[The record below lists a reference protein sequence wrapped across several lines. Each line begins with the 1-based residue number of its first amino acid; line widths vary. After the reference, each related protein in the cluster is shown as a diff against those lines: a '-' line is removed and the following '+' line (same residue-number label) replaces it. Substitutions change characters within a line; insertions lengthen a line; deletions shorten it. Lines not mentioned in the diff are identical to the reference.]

1 MKQKSTFFLAMSGLS
16 FLLFGLLT
24 TLVLLVDVRPVGP
37 GGSAVGLAS
46 LNLFVLQCLGGS
58 PFWYRLTE
66 ALGLTAI
73 LCAAGFALIG
83 LLQLLQRRSFR
94 PVDRRLR
101 YMGGFYALVLAVYL
115 LFEALPVSFRPI
127 LVNGKLEA
135 SYPSSHTVLVLCVMG
150 TALLY
155 LHSMEGRCP
164 TRLLLGG
171 ACLLAMVLTVLGR
184 LLSGVHWCTDVIGGV
199 LVSSGLVLLYAAAV
213 ARLDISGHPS

>member
-1 MKQKSTFFLAMSGLS
+1 M
-16 FLLFGLLT
+16 
-24 TLVLLVDVRPVGP
+24 GP

-73 LCAAGFALIG
+73 LCAAGFALLG

-94 PVDRRLR
+94 QVDRRLR

-155 LHSMEGRCP
+155 LHSMEEMPHPPSVRRRLPPGNGSHSLGAATVWGALVHRCD
-164 TRLLLGG
+164 
-171 ACLLAMVLTVLGR
+171 
-184 LLSGVHWCTDVIGGV
+184 WGV

>member
-1 MKQKSTFFLAMSGLS
+1 MKQKHFLPCHERTVLS
-16 FLLFGLLT
+16 AFGLLT

-73 LCAAGFALIG
+73 LCAAGFALLG

-94 PVDRRLR
+94 QVDRRLR

-155 LHSMEGRCP
+155 LHSMEEMPHPPSVRRPASWQWFSQSWGGYC
-164 TRLLLGG
+164 LGCTG
-171 ACLLAMVLTVLGR
+171 APM
-184 LLSGVHWCTDVIGGV
+184 
-199 LVSSGLVLLYAAAV
+199 
-213 ARLDISGHPS
+213 

>member
-1 MKQKSTFFLAMSGLS
+1 
-16 FLLFGLLT
+16 
-24 TLVLLVDVRPVGP
+24 
-37 GGSAVGLAS
+37 
-46 LNLFVLQCLGGS
+46 
-58 PFWYRLTE
+58 
-66 ALGLTAI
+66 
-73 LCAAGFALIG
+73 
-83 LLQLLQRRSFR
+83 
-94 PVDRRLR
+94 
-101 YMGGFYALVLAVYL
+101 MGGFYALVLAVYL

-213 ARLDISGHPS
+213 ARLDISGIRLSSPPPREHRHPDLQHPAVIHLGHRHVQAIGDEAVALLGTRPICSITQPEMVLESHSPFILNRSKRSVRSAEQEIR

>member
-66 ALGLTAI
+66 ALGL
-73 LCAAGFALIG
+73 AAGFALLG
-83 LLQLLQRRSFR
+83 LLQLLQRRSLR
-94 PVDRRLR
+94 QVDRRLR